1 MEFREP
7 VRARPLVAHA
17 EGADRAV
24 AQDSVVDIDLNDEWR
39 IVVCERR
46 AGSNWMVCTYISER
60 VVSDHASENVAEL
73 LDDLRPLKAVADDG
87 LHPNGRHHREDR
99 AVDIVQDVAALS
111 ATTWLALLEECN
123 LDASN
128 IVAYRL
134 NEGAVAWPEPLVC
147 LGLQSQRPRARL
159 PPRDHGRETGTGP
172 AKHLES

>member
-7 VRARPLVAHA
+7 VRARPLIAHA

-60 VVSDHASENVAEL
+60 VVSDHASENVAKL

-87 LHPNGRHHREDR
+87 LHPYGRHHREDR
-99 AVDIVQDVAALS
+99 AVHIVQDVAPLPT
-111 ATTWLALLEECN
+111 TTWLALLEECN
-123 LDASN
+123 PDPSDIVHGSLPAERGCSCLAGTTGLSRSPESAS
-128 IVAYRL
+128 A
-134 NEGAVAWPEPLVC
+134 C
-147 LGLQSQRPRARL
+147 
-159 PPRDHGRETGTGP
+159 PPPTP
-172 AKHLES
+172 